1 MTYSGQ
7 TTIQKFRNQDED
19 FMKEVYLTCKP
30 KFMGFIQKEYQLKVE
45 DCEDLYQ
52 ESYCLLY
59 KKIVSKNITELT
71 ASLDTLLIGFGR
83 NLARNFQRKRK
94 EDQMEVLPD
103 RAETE
108 NPHRLYEKK
117 EQTWRL
123 EGLLD
128 LVGEKCKEVLIKF
141 YYLEFSM
148 KEIAEEMGYAS
159 DKMAKKKKYECL
171 KKIKKE
177 VGTIQWN

>member
-7 TTIQKFRNQDED
+7 TAIQKFQDQDED

-30 KFMGFIQKEYQLKVE
+30 KFIGFIQKEYQLNKE

-59 KKIVSKNITELT
+59 KKIVSRNITELT
-71 ASLDTLLIGFGR
+71 AALDTLLIGFGR

-94 EDQMEVLPD
+94 EENIESVPDQPVAD
-103 RAETE
+103 
-108 NPHRLYEKK
+108 NPLRIYERK
-117 EQTWRL
+117 EQSWRL

-141 YYLEFSM
+141 YYLEMSM
-148 KEIAEEMGYAS
+148 KEIANEMGYAS
-159 DKMAKKKKYECL
+159 DKMAKKKNTS
-171 KKIKKE
+171 
-177 VGTIQWN
+177 V